1 MLPILSSALLDKAV
15 ALIGL
20 LLFAKS
26 VPNFNTV
33 PCDFLEFFIIGLCS
47 HQIEKGLGYR
57 EKHLK
62 VATHVRV
69 VDLNDLYQA
78 FQSLLEDLG
87 VFVRL
92 GVQKIE
98 DTCHEFDLTIL
109 LGEVM
114 LSKRSHSL
122 DSL

>member
-1 MLPILSSALLDKAV
+1 M
-15 ALIGL
+15 
-20 LLFAKS
+20 
-26 VPNFNTV
+26 
-33 PCDFLEFFIIGLCS
+33 
-47 HQIEKGLGYR
+47 
-57 EKHLK
+57 
-62 VATHVRV
+62 RV
-69 VDLNDLYQA
+69 VDLNYLYQA

-87 VFVRL
+87 IFVRL

-114 LSKRSHSL
+114 LSKRSHSF